1 MVFNGCCHG
10 LSSDVSVKRVNKAC
24 CNSKGGIGMATSSF
38 NKDFT
43 LSTKKAVKS
52 FERII
57 SAPPRSVKIDRNLV
71 SPEKERR
78 GEQKLKQMLSR

>member
-1 MVFNGCCHG
+1 M
-10 LSSDVSVKRVNKAC
+10 SKAYY
-24 CNSKGGIGMATSSF
+24 NSKGGIGMATSSF

-43 LSTKKAVKS
+43 LNTKKAVES
-52 FERII
+52 FERIV
-57 SAPPRSVKIDRNLV
+57 STPNKSVKINRNLV

>member
-1 MVFNGCCHG
+1 M
-10 LSSDVSVKRVNKAC
+10 SKANI
-24 CNSKGGIGMATSSF
+24 NSKGWIRMATSSF

-43 LSTKKAVKS
+43 LNNKKAVES

-57 SAPPRSVKIDRNLV
+57 STPKKSVKINRNLV
-71 SPEKERR
+71 SPDKERR